1 MDSLEDSP
9 EWSRKYD
16 VFSISRLYLVHSL
29 AFTYEQVRMLST
41 EDMFYIADLV
51 RDSLLHSLV
60 SDFDVFCKRKV
71 ALPHIKCA
79 CLLRA
84 GVSHSRMANL
94 AFLRDIALPADL
106 RRRR

>member
-1 MDSLEDSP
+1 MDSLEETA

-41 EDMFYIADLV
+41 EDMFYIADIV

-60 SDFDVFCKRKV
+60 SDFDEEVRFV
-71 ALPHIKCA
+71 ARTVLAEK
-79 CLLRA
+79 
-84 GVSHSRMANL
+84 GTSHGTL
-94 AFLRDIALPADL
+94 
-106 RRRR
+106 